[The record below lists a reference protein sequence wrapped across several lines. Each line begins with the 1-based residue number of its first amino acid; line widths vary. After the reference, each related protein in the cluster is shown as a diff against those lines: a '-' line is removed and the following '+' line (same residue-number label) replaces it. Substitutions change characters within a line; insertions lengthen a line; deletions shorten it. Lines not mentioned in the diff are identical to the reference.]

1 MEKIDITKGFG
12 LKTGRVE
19 ALADGIFAFAMT
31 LLVLGIDIPKNIP
44 RTDANQALF
53 QHLIG
58 LIPQFLVYA
67 LAFAVLGSFW
77 YNHQKHFQYIERVDG
92 RLLWINLFGLMFIA
106 LLPFTTS
113 MAGDYGNHQMGILP
127 MEINLLLIALI
138 FYHEWTYITSHP
150 QFLNQEIDAWTATM
164 GKEKSAVIIVISVIS
179 IGLSF
184 FIPEWSTTPY
194 ILIPFIHMNRRYR
207 PPKMRA

>member
-1 MEKIDITKGFG
+1 
-12 LKTGRVE
+12 
-19 ALADGIFAFAMT
+19 
-31 LLVLGIDIPKNIP
+31 
-44 RTDANQALF
+44 
-53 QHLIG
+53 
-58 LIPQFLVYA
+58 
-67 LAFAVLGSFW
+67 
-77 YNHQKHFQYIERVDG
+77 
-92 RLLWINLFGLMFIA
+92 MFIA

-194 ILIPFIHMNRRYR
+194 ILIPFIHMNKRYR